1 MGKRENIHGVARHQ
15 DHRDPRN
22 DRPDHRAR
30 ELEHRPESGYRL
42 SEKIMLQQ

>member
-1 MGKRENIHGVARHQ
+1 MALHATKITAIRATI
-15 DHRDPRN
+15 DPTTE
-22 DRPDHRAR
+22 R